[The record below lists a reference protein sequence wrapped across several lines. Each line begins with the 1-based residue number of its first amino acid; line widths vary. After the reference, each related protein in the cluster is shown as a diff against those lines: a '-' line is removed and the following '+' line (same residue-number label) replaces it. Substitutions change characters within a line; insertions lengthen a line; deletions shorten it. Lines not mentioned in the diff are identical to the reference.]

1 VIPHIPHT
9 DLILGDQ
16 KALNH
21 IVQGFWLDSG
31 RWFTSKFEIKKLLGF
46 LFICLLHLP
55 VGAQNK
61 AIQITDDRGVVV
73 RFTQSPQ
80 RIVSIL
86 PSLSESV
93 CELGRCQRLVGVD
106 RYSNWPLALTRLPQV
121 GGGLDPNIEAIVAL
135 KPDVVLMAVSSRAFD
150 RLEGLGIKVL
160 AIEPKTH
167 ADVQRI
173 LKKLGHL
180 LDVPEE
186 QGAARLWRNIEAG
199 IATAVQM
206 LPKRALG
213 ITPSS
218 KPTTVYFEVNPAPYA
233 AGESSF
239 MGETLTRLG
248 AKNIIPA
255 ALGPFPKI
263 NPEFVV
269 RANPDVIMVGL
280 RGSAGLEQ
288 RPGWQG
294 LRALREKRLCIFSD
308 DESDV
313 LVRPGPRMAEAALLM
328 ATCLKTKAP

>member
-1 VIPHIPHT
+1 MI
-9 DLILGDQ
+9 
-16 KALNH
+16 K
-21 IVQGFWLDSG
+21 IVFLC
-31 RWFTSKFEIKKLLGF
+31 LVGF
-46 LFICLLHLP
+46 LHL
-55 VGAQNK
+55 NSI
-61 AIQITDDRGVVV
+61 AIQVTDDRGVVV
-73 RFTQSPQ
+73 KFTQSPQ

-86 PSLSESV
+86 PSLAEAV

-150 RLEGLGIKVL
+150 RLEGLGIKVVAL
-160 AIEPKTH
+160 EPKTH

-173 LKKLGHL
+173 LKKLGQL

-186 QGAARLWRNIEAG
+186 QGAARLWRNIEVG
-199 IATAVQM
+199 IATAAQM
-206 LPKRALG
+206 LPKRTLG
-213 ITPSS
+213 INQTTNQPT
-218 KPTTVYFEVNPAPYA
+218 KPPTVYFEVNPAPYA

-255 ALGPFPKI
+255 ALGPFPKV

-288 RPGWQG
+288 RPGWQHM
-294 LRALREKRLCIFSD
+294 RALREKRLCVFSN

-328 ATCLKTKAP
+328 ATCLKSKAP